1 VSSLSKLDGAAPALE
16 RTDMPRP
23 PTDTPRWRVS
33 ERALPYLVLLPAI
46 LVLIGLIIPFL
57 IGLYWS
63 LTDYKLTSS
72 VDKQF
77 IGLANYQA
85 LFTSAGFWNTVRVT
99 VTYVLLVLAIELPL
113 GLGVALMLN
122 RQNRIVKL
130 FRAVLILPLM
140 MPPVVGALMWKSMM
154 TPEGILN
161 YLLGQVGIAPSQWL
175 GSLGGALPSI
185 LLIDIW
191 LYTPFSALVLLAGLQ
206 ALPKEPFE
214 AAMVDGASPW
224 VSFRTLTLPMLLPFL
239 IIVGTFRGIDSL
251 KIFDLIYA
259 TTQGGPVD
267 ATNTLAIQA
276 YFEAIRWTNF
286 GTAMTY
292 SIILWALCYALAFYF
307 IRRWRRAMNQ

>member
-1 VSSLSKLDGAAPALE
+1 VRSASNLDAAVPALE
-16 RTDMPRP
+16 RPGTPRSSAAAS
-23 PTDTPRWRVS
+23 RWRVS
-33 ERALPYLVLLPAI
+33 ERVLPYLALLPA
-46 LVLIGLIIPFL
+46 LVVLVGLIVPFL

-72 VDKQF
+72 LDKQF
-77 IGLANYQA
+77 IGLANYQS
-85 LFTSAGFWNTVRVT
+85 LLTSAGFWNTVRVT
-99 VTYVLLVLAIELPL
+99 LTYVVVALAIELPL

-122 RQNRIVKL
+122 RQNTIVRL

-154 TPEGILN
+154 TPDGILN
-161 YLLGQVGIAPSQWL
+161 YLLSLIGLAPLQWL
-175 GSLGGALPSI
+175 GSLQGALPSI
-185 LLIDIW
+185 LLIDVWI
-191 LYTPFSALVLLAGLQ
+191 YTPFAALVLLAGLQ

-214 AAMVDGASPW
+214 AALVDGATPW

-286 GTAMTY
+286 GTAMAY
-292 SIILWALCYALAFYF
+292 SIILWALCYGFAFFF
-307 IRRWRRAMNQ
+307 IRRWRRAMSQ